1 MAFPTLILDKIG
13 SSGHSGRTLQTSG
26 TDAVAVHV
34 GHAGGVQ
41 ITVVACFTGRADRG
55 SCVGV
60 VALVTDDGVHI
71 SSPRAVVPSGTV
83 HTVRDV
89 LSLDL
94 IVILSCWAW
103 CGQHRGLRAVVA
115 LWAIVTLFPGG
126 VTGLVAVGTS
136 MAGVSGSCGGTIRAP
151 MSFIAHACGCG

>member
-13 SSGHSGRTLQTSG
+13 SSGHSRRTLQTGG
-26 TDAVAVHV
+26 TDAIAVHV

-41 ITVVACFTGRADRG
+41 ITVVASFTGCADRG

-60 VALVTDDGVHI
+60 VALVTDDGVHV
-71 SSPRAVVPSGTV
+71 SSPGAVVPSSTV

-94 IVILSCWAW
+94 I
-103 CGQHRGLRAVVA
+103 
-115 LWAIVTLFPGG
+115 IVFSSEIIKINPKFNINLH
-126 VTGLVAVGTS
+126 
-136 MAGVSGSCGGTIRAP
+136 C
-151 MSFIAHACGCG
+151 